1 MRRTSGSVVILVLA
15 GVLAPAC
22 ASPSAAAEPHVVRLV
37 GSRTIAETGR
47 PLRGPAPGSY
57 PVTETDSAG
66 GVRWLV
72 YGAPAVLPDHGI
84 QLVTESITSSISSPY
99 GTPVESP
106 STDTTT
112 GIDRGA
118 HQVYTVN
125 DVRTVTTTVFGTV
138 GRVEHF
144 VEDDRG
150 TNGVTMY
157 SADFTRTTGEDGTF
171 EESGSIATA
180 EQHSLRVRLDFS
192 ATSHDQIPGF
202 SLIDRTLSAPVSG
215 TGAPTISVTTASQG
229 RTIGNVPIITR
240 TVIAPL
246 WFPLQN
252 APTIVDHTVTSN
264 GPLPRQCGTAAS
276 KKANVAVREHRRQID
291 PTRTITETAHDVYY
305 DADQTA
311 ICRIDRVE
319 TTYGDVVT
327 GEVIGTRVDV
337 TVLARR

>member
-1 MRRTSGSVVILVLA
+1 MRRIDGGALILVLVGVTALA
-15 GVLAPAC
+15 GAGPPV
-22 ASPSAAAEPHVVRLV
+22 AAETHVVRLV
-37 GSRTIAETGR
+37 GSRTIAETGH
-47 PLRGPAPGSY
+47 PLRGPAPGTY
-57 PVTETDSAG
+57 PVTETDAAG

-84 QLVTESITSSISSPY
+84 QLLTESITSSISSPY

-118 HQVYTVN
+118 NQVYTVN
-125 DVRTVTTTVFGTV
+125 DVRTVTTTILDGVA
-138 GRVEHF
+138 RIEHF

-150 TNGVTMY
+150 TNGVTMD
-157 SADFTRTTGEDGTF
+157 SADFTRTTGVDGTF

-202 SLIDRTLSAPVSG
+202 YLIDRTLSVLVSG
-215 TGAPTISVTTASQG
+215 AGAPTISVTTASQG

-240 TVIAPL
+240 TVVAPL

-252 APTIVDHTVTSN
+252 APTIADRMVTSN
-264 GPLPRQCGTAAS
+264 GALPRQCGTAESRRA
-276 KKANVAVREHRRQID
+276 KVAVREHRRQID

-319 TTYGDVVT
+319 TTYGDVVSGKVT
-327 GEVIGTRVDV
+327 GTRVDV